1 MHNDDNFDM
10 YTYQAPAESAPWG
23 LGQPQHATSTSTPLP
38 ANQDGTPFLQSP
50 QTAAQTTSRGAYQNV
65 PIKSNQH
72 SEASPRPVLS
82 QAPHFTPQ
90 VTPHLRAQAG
100 RFIHVS
106 KWAYGLGPSPPHASA
121 STQQS
126 SPRQSATA
134 HGMTGESLPAQ
145 TASHLVMGV
154 SQAYQQDWPAALTP
168 PTPIH
173 TPPTPTFNQMVRKRL
188 YGEIEG
194 EQTAMPLSS
203 PHQHA
208 CDAGQGGPK
217 RQKTTNGHDVAR
229 DAGHGGEQRAENG
242 AVDDLE
248 FQSLAEAQH
257 NQHSCVPVLPETAAR
272 DKIAGIHESNSKQR
286 EWVKAIV
293 NVIGGDYQQ
302 LPGGEHH
309 KFPGHVQEWQR
320 FQGSNLAKVRKA
332 MQEKGKKGIELAAW
346 AVLRAVLKGH
356 SRGLRQTGTWTVDKR
371 STVTERLQ
379 KCVRAIQELPI
390 VALDTLKGQGVHE
403 FAANP
408 ESFAKRKIGN
418 LWVNYYKKLAA
429 KGNKIP
435 KEVEVTGEK
444 LGDDGKQQNVARTEE
459 ERDDDD
465 GASIRERATAAEGE
479 VEEN

>member
-1 MHNDDNFDM
+1 MHPDDNVDM
-10 YTYQAPAESAPWG
+10 YAYQAPAGSAPWG

-50 QTAAQTTSRGAYQNV
+50 QTAAQTNSESAYQDV

-72 SEASPRPVLS
+72 SEASTRPVLS

-100 RFIHVS
+100 RFIYVS
-106 KWAYGLGPSPPHASA
+106 KWAYGLGPSPSHASA
-121 STQQS
+121 YSQQS
-126 SPRQSATA
+126 SPRQSVTV
-134 HGMTGESLPAQ
+134 HGMTGGSLPAQ
-145 TASHLVMGV
+145 TASHLMMGV
-154 SQAYQQDWPAALTP
+154 SQAYQQEWPAALTP

-173 TPPTPTFNQMVRKRL
+173 TPSFNQIVRKRL
-188 YGEIEG
+188 YGEIDG

-208 CDAGQGGPK
+208 CDAGQGGLK

-229 DAGHGGEQRAENG
+229 DAGHGDEQRAEKG

-248 FQSLAEAQH
+248 FQSLAEAQQ

-272 DKIAGIHESNSKQR
+272 DKNERIHESNSMQR

-293 NVIGGDYQQ
+293 NAIGGDYQQ
-302 LPGGEHH
+302 LPGGEHD

-320 FQGSNLAKVRKA
+320 FQSSNLAKVRKA

-371 STVTERLQ
+371 STATERLQ

-429 KGNKIP
+429 KGNTTH
-435 KEVEVTGEK
+435 KETKMTGES
-444 LGDDGKQQNVARTEE
+444 LGDGTQQQSVAGTDEEHDDEGDSIKERVTAPEGEE
-459 ERDDDD
+459 E
-465 GASIRERATAAEGE
+465 EG
-479 VEEN
+479 